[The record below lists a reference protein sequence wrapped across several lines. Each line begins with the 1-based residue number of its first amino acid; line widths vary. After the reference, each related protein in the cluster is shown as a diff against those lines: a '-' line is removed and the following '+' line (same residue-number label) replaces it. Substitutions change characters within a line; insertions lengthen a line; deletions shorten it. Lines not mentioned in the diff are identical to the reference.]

1 MKKILSLALV
11 ATLALAMTL
20 GCSESGVIPMAEMET
35 PQDSL
40 SYAYGV
46 QLAEMLKQQN
56 QNLDPDVV
64 AAAVKE
70 ALEENAQLSM
80 EQCQEIVM
88 DSRQKASSDAER
100 LGQEFLIANASKS
113 GVQTTAT
120 GLQYKIITE
129 GSGPSPTE
137 SSTVTIHYTGRLV
150 DGTVFDSSVDSG
162 EPIVYPVNGFI
173 SGWIEGLQL
182 MKAGGKMELYVPAN
196 LGYGARGAGGAVPPN
211 AVLIFEMELISFE

>member
-1 MKKILSLALV
+1 MKRIFAIALV
-11 ATLALAMTL
+11 AVL
-20 GCSESGVIPMAEMET
+20 GLTIGCDDTGTIPTAEMET

-80 EQCQEIVM
+80 EQCQEIVVGA
-88 DSRQKASSDAER
+88 RQRASVEAESE
-100 LGQEFLIANASKS
+100 GIKFLEENATKS
-113 GVQTTAT
+113 GVQTTAS
-120 GLQYKIITE
+120 GLQYKHISE
-129 GSGPSPTE
+129 GTGDSPQVT
-137 SSTVTIHYTGRLV
+137 STVTIHYTGRLV
-150 DGTVFDSSVDSG
+150 DGTVFDSSVDG

-182 MKAGGKMELYVPAN
+182 MKPGGKMELYVPSN
-196 LGYGARGAGGAVPPN
+196 LGYGAQGAGGAVPPN

>member
-1 MKKILSLALV
+1 MKNLFTLALV
-11 ATLALAMTL
+11 AVL
-20 GCSESGVIPMAEMET
+20 GLTIGCDESGILPTAEMET

-56 QNLDPDVV
+56 KNLDPDVV

-70 ALEENAQLSM
+70 ALEENSQLTL
-80 EQCQEIVM
+80 EQCQEIVVE
-88 DSRQKASSDAER
+88 SREKASIQAQSAGITF
-100 LGQEFLIANASKS
+100 LQENASKS
-113 GVQTTAT
+113 GVKTTAS
-120 GLQYKIITE
+120 GLQYKHISE
-129 GSGPSPTE
+129 GTGESPNA

-173 SGWIEGLQL
+173 AGWVEGLQL
-182 MKAGGKMELYVPAN
+182 MKAGGKMELYVPSN
-196 LGYGARGAGGAVPPN
+196 LGYGAQGVGGAVPPN
-211 AVLIFEMELISFE
+211 AVLIFVMELISFE